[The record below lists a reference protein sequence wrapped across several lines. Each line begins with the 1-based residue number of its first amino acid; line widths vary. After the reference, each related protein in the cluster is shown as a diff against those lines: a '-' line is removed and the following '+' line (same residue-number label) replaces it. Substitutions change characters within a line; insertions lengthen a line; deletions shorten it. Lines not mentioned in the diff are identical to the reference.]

1 MLWLSASYCANVQA
15 GPASPSSVT
24 NSELVSQILTA
35 VGVDDPQE
43 IERLTLAVESEIEA
57 VLDRLGRRGPG
68 YRQARR
74 LHRMLHNRYLVNYD
88 DLADGVDRIVTRR
101 SYNCLSGSLFYG
113 LILRELGYEVEVLEY
128 PGHLLLRVGFNGR
141 WIDVETTARH
151 GFDVVRRTAPWL
163 VAEEKARLDGDRYL
177 RPESLREAGE
187 GGPYWHVSL
196 EGAIGFVW
204 LNRAW
209 RTLDS
214 GDAVAAAK
222 LARRAHDHLPDQVAR
237 TDGVRRLMARA
248 FQAEYE
254 RGRFETAYRIA
265 EIEVGLYPG
274 MTTAR
279 DRILAAAMKRVEDAS
294 ETGDLRTAE
303 TVLEGIE
310 RTCGSSADTTRLE
323 RRAWPLIAEA
333 AVREQAWSLALRAA
347 HRYAELE
354 PDELESARLL
364 DWVESRRR
372 PEQARFDTGS
382 GRAGGA
388 DGLVRSY

>member
-1 MLWLSASYCANVQA
+1 
-15 GPASPSSVT
+15 
-24 NSELVSQILTA
+24 VSQIVTA
-35 VGVDDPQE
+35 VGVDDPHE
-43 IERLTLAVESEIEA
+43 IERRTLAVESEIDA

-74 LHRMLHNRYLVNYD
+74 LHRMLHNRYLVDYD
-88 DLADGVDRIVTRR
+88 VLADGVDRIVTHR

-113 LILRELGYEVEVLEY
+113 LILRELGYEVELLEY
-128 PGHLLLRVGFNGR
+128 PGHLLLRIGFNGR

-151 GFDVVRRTAPWL
+151 GFDVVRRTSPWL
-163 VAEEKARLDGDRYL
+163 AAEEKARLESDRYL
-177 RPESLREAGE
+177 HPESLREAGE

-214 GDAVAAAK
+214 GDSVAAAE

-254 RGRFETAYRIA
+254 RGRFEAAYRIA
-265 EIEVGLYPG
+265 EIEVGLYPE

-279 DRILAAAMKRVEDAS
+279 DRILAAAMKQVEHAS
-294 ETGDLRTAE
+294 ETGDLRAAE
-303 TVLEGIE
+303 TVLQGIE
-310 RTCGSSADTTRLE
+310 RTCGSSPDTARLE
-323 RRAWPLIAEA
+323 RRAWPLIATA
-333 AVREQAWSLALRAA
+333 AVREQNWPLARRAA
-347 HRYAELE
+347 QRYAELE
-354 PDELESARLL
+354 PDEVESSRLL
-364 DWVESRRR
+364 DWVESRSR
-372 PEQARFDTGS
+372 PEQARVGNGS
-382 GRAGGA
+382 GRIGGA
-388 DGLVRSY
+388 DGLIRSH